1 MRYLKWLFPCMF
13 IPTIGNSFGW
23 VMSEMGRQ
31 PWVVNGLMKTS
42 AGVSPNVSA
51 GELLFSLIAFSIV
64 YTLLAVAMAYL
75 FIRVIKQGPQ
85 AKPIEDIT
93 ASDPFN
99 TRRFV

>member
-1 MRYLKWLFPCMF
+1 MF

-23 VMSEMGRQ
+23 IMSEMGRQ

-51 GELLFSLIAFSIV
+51 GELLFSLVAFSIV

-85 AKPIEDIT
+85 AKPMEDIT

-99 TRRFV
+99 TRRVV